1 MEKIEKDKISLT
13 IDEAAKMLGVGK
25 NLMLKLVK
33 MKGFPAVQF
42 KRKILINRNQMI
54 EWFNNLTANKPNIL

>member
-13 IDEAAKMLGVGK
+13 TDEPAEMLGIGK
-25 NLMLKLVK
+25 NLMLELVK

-42 KRKILINRNQMI
+42 KRKILINRKQMI
-54 EWFNNLTANKPNIL
+54 EWFNNLTANQSDIL

>member
-25 NLMLKLVK
+25 NLMLELVK
-33 MKGFPAVQF
+33 MKGFPAIQF
-42 KRKILINRNQMI
+42 KRKILINRKQMI
-54 EWFNNLTANKPNIL
+54 EWFNNLTANKSDIL

>member
-13 IDEAAKMLGVGK
+13 TDEAAEMLGIGK
-25 NLMLKLVK
+25 NLMLELVK

-42 KRKILINRNQMI
+42 KRKILTNRKQMI
-54 EWFNNLTANKPNIL
+54 EWFNNLTANQSDIL

>member
-1 MEKIEKDKISLT
+1 MEKIEKYKISLT

-25 NLMLKLVK
+25 NLMLELVK